1 MIAAARALL
10 ALALLAV
17 FYALVAAMVLLWGAF
32 LAAALWTAAEP
43 GVQTPPMSVVTA
55 CAAFAPIV
63 FGMVWAVIRTARP
76 AV

>member
-43 GVQTPPMSVVTA
+43 GS
-55 CAAFAPIV
+55 
-63 FGMVWAVIRTARP
+63 RRRP
-76 AV
+76 